1 MGGKGG
7 SSTTVQSYQPTDEEK
22 RLWQLQAAYE
32 EAVMPNALTLNDKA
46 GNLLWDTIG
55 DTKVDYNTLNN
66 QANQRIN
73 NAISGY
79 ESLANG
85 QLPTAYT
92 DNINAQVKSAVNDSM
107 GNLLQDYGAK
117 GILNSSVTSQGI
129 QGINQAATNTA
140 AEMYN
145 NDITQLGNIYSNLL
159 NSAGSNISTS
169 AAAQEA
175 AQQPAINLWNASLG
189 LDGSNLGAISAM
201 GNKGT
206 QTTTQ
211 TYNNG
216 SNLFSGLMGAAT
228 GFASNYWGNSNC
240 FAGDTK
246 IKTADGDVK
255 IKDIEVGDKVETT
268 DGEKTVTAVMTPRYS
283 SVYVLVTDDKL
294 NKTVYLT
301 DSQPLMKEDG
311 EWATIKDI
319 KVGDKLKGK
328 GKAVSL
334 IYSGDRMVYDL
345 KVEGGMYY
353 ANGFIAKAATTEW

>member
-22 RLWQLQAAYE
+22 KLWQLQAQYE
-32 EAVMPNALTLNDKA
+32 EAIMPNALALNEKA
-46 GNLLWDTIG
+46 GNLLWDSIG
-55 DTKVDYNTLNN
+55 DTQVDYNTLNK

-85 QLPTAYT
+85 ELPSSYT
-92 DNINAQVKSAVNDSM
+92 DNINAAVKSSVNDSM

-140 AEMYN
+140 AQMYN
-145 NDITQLGNIYSNLL
+145 QDIEQLGNIYGNLL
-159 NSAGSNISTS
+159 NSAGSNITAS

-175 AQQPAINLWNASLG
+175 AQQPALNLWNASTG
-189 LDGSNLGAISAM
+189 LNSTNLGAISAM

-206 QTTTQ
+206 TTTNQ
-211 TYNNG
+211 STSTG
-216 SNLFSGLMGAAT
+216 SFWGSLLGAGAN
-228 GFASNYWGNSNC
+228 FASNYWC

-246 IKTADGDVK
+246 IKTPDGDK
-255 IKDIEVGDKVETT
+255 MIKHIDVGDKVITP
-268 DGEKTVTAVMTPRYS
+268 DGEKEVTDVMKPRYS
-283 SVYVLVTDDKL
+283 CVYALVTDDKV
-294 NKTVYLT
+294 NKVIYLT

-311 EWATIKDI
+311 TWATIKELR
-319 KVGDKLKGK
+319 VGEKLKGK
-328 GKAVSL
+328 GHAVS
-334 IYSGDRMVYDL
+334 IIQSGDRMVYDF
-345 KVEGGMYY
+345 KVEGDQYY

>member
-7 SSTTVQSYQPTDEEK
+7 SSTTVQSYQPTEEEK
-22 RLWQLQAAYE
+22 KLWRLQGQYE
-32 EAVMPNALTLNDKA
+32 EAVMPNALKLNERA
-46 GNLLWDTIG
+46 GNLLWDSIG
-55 DTKVDYNTLNN
+55 DTQVDYNRLNN
-66 QANQRIN
+66 QANQRVN

-85 QLPTAYT
+85 ELPTAYT

-129 QGINQAATNTA
+129 QGVNQAAANTA

-159 NSAGSNISTS
+159 NSAGSNITTS

-175 AQQPAINLWNASLG
+175 AQQPAMNLWNASIG
-189 LDGSNLGAISAM
+189 LNGTNLGAISAM

-206 QTTTQ
+206 TTTTQ
-211 TYNNG
+211 STNG
-216 SNLFSGLMGAAT
+216 GNFWSGLLGTAT
-228 GFASNYWGNSNC
+228 GFASNMWC

-246 IKTADGDVK
+246 IKTANGDVL
-255 IKDIEVGDKVETT
+255 IKDVEVGDKVIAP
-268 DGEKTVTAVMTPRYS
+268 DGEKEVTAVMKPHYS
-283 SVYVLVTDDKL
+283 SVYILVTDDKFS
-294 NKTVYLT
+294 KTVYLT
-301 DSQPLMKEDG
+301 DSQPLMKENG
-311 EWATIKDI
+311 EWATIKDLR
-319 KVGDKLKGK
+319 VGDKLKEK
-328 GKAVSL
+328 GKAVSI
-334 IYSGDRMVYDL
+334 IYSGDRMVYDF
-345 KVEGGMYY
+345 KVDGNQYY

>member
-22 RLWQLQAAYE
+22 KLWALQGKYE
-32 EAVMPNALTLNDKA
+32 EAVMPNALALNEKA
-46 GNLLWDTIG
+46 GNLLWDSIG
-55 DTKVDYNTLNN
+55 DTQVDYNTLNN
-66 QANQRIN
+66 QANERIN

-79 ESLANG
+79 QSLANG
-85 QLPTAYT
+85 ELPSAYT
-92 DNINAQVKSAVNDSM
+92 DNINTQVKSMVNDSM
-107 GNLLQDYGAK
+107 GNLLQDYGSK

-159 NSAGSNISTS
+159 NSAGSNITTS

-175 AQQPAINLWNASLG
+175 AQQPAINLWNASIG
-189 LDGSNLGAISAM
+189 LNGTNLGAISAM

-206 QTTTQ
+206 TTTTQ
-211 TYNNG
+211 STDGGN
-216 SNLFSGLMGAAT
+216 FWSGLLGTAT
-228 GFASNYWGNSNC
+228 NFAVNKWC

-246 IKTADGDVK
+246 IKTASGDVL
-255 IKDIEVGDKVETT
+255 IKDIEVGDKVETPN
-268 DGEKTVTAVMTPRYS
+268 GEKGVTAVMTPRYS
-283 SVYVLVTDDKL
+283 SVYILVTDDKL

-301 DSQPLMKEDG
+301 DSQPLMKENG
-311 EWATIKDI
+311 EWATIKDLR
-319 KVGDKLKGK
+319 VGEKLKEK
-328 GKAVSL
+328 GKAVSI
-334 IYSGDRMVYDL
+334 IYSGDRMVYDF
-345 KVEGGMYY
+345 KVDGNQYY

>member
-1 MGGKGG
+1 
-7 SSTTVQSYQPTDEEK
+7 
-22 RLWQLQAAYE
+22 
-32 EAVMPNALTLNDKA
+32 MPNALKLNEKA

-55 DTKVDYNTLNN
+55 DTQVDYNALNN

-85 QLPTAYT
+85 ELPSTYT
-92 DNINAQVKSAVNDSM
+92 DNINAAVKSSVNDSM
-107 GNLLQDYGAK
+107 GELLQDYGSK

-145 NDITQLGNIYSNLL
+145 NDISQLGNIYSNLL

-175 AQQPAINLWNASLG
+175 AQQPAINLWNASIG
-189 LDGSNLGAISAM
+189 LDGTNLGAIAAM

-206 QTTTQ
+206 TTST
-211 TYNNG
+211 TSYDTG
-216 SNLFSGLMGAAT
+216 SNFWSGLLGAGT
-228 GFASNYWGNSNC
+228 SFAVNKWC

-246 IKTADGDVK
+246 IKTASGSVK
-255 IKDIEVGDKVETT
+255 IKDIEVGDKIETPN
-268 DGEKTVTAVMTPRYS
+268 GEKEVTAVMNPHYS
-283 SVYVLVTDDKL
+283 SVYILVTDDKFD
-294 NKTVYLT
+294 KMVYLT
-301 DSQPLMKEDG
+301 ESQPLMKEDG
-311 EWATIKDI
+311 EWATIKDLR
-319 KVGDKLKGK
+319 VGDKLKDK

-345 KVEGGMYY
+345 KVDGDMYY